1 MSRKTEILLILLFD
15 FIAINAAWYLHY
27 YLRVETGV
35 IPYSLRPDFFLP
47 MLVICVFWFLVLW
60 FFGLYRP
67 WYAKSRVDELS
78 NIVKAISVGA
88 VLLFFVIYLDD
99 ETRGGAQVSSRM
111 LIVGYWFALI
121 VLVGGG
127 RMVVRTIQ
135 HKLLEKGIGHRRTI
149 IVGDTKRAHELL
161 DLVKNH
167 PALGYTV
174 IGLVTPQQSS
184 NGNGDNGVPVLGTYS
199 KLSQI
204 IREHSVQEVLIALEG
219 KHQEKI
225 ISLIDSC
232 NGIPVGIK
240 IMPDMYHIVGG
251 QVRTNQIYGVP
262 LIEVMPQIM
271 QPWEESLKRTID
283 IIVSFIILF
292 VGMPIWLLVALAI
305 KLDSPGSVL
314 YKQERVGK
322 DGKIFNIYKFRSM
335 RSDAEKMSGP
345 TWAGKN
351 DPRITTIGAIIRKLH
366 LDEIPQFINV
376 LNGSMSL
383 IGPRPERPFF
393 VDQFNKQIPLYSR
406 RHAVRPGM
414 SGWAQVKHKYD
425 ETLQDVKTK
434 LQYDLYY
441 IENMSIRMDLK
452 ILLMT
457 VYRVL
462 LGRGH

>member
-1 MSRKTEILLILLFD
+1 MPRKTEILIIILFD
-15 FIAINAAWYLHY
+15 FLAINLAWVLHY
-27 YLRVETGV
+27 YLRVESGMV
-35 IPYSLRPDFFLP
+35 PYSLRPDFLLP
-47 MLVICVFWFLVLW
+47 MFVICVFWFLVFW

-88 VLLFFVIYLDD
+88 VLLFLIIFLDD
-99 ETRGGAQVSSRM
+99 ETRGGAPVSSRL

-121 VLVGGG
+121 VFVGTG
-127 RMVVRTIQ
+127 RMIVRTIQ

-149 IVGDTKRAHELL
+149 IVGDTKRARELL
-161 DLVKNH
+161 ELVRNH
-167 PALGYTV
+167 PALGYSV
-174 IGLVTPQQSS
+174 VGLVTQKKSPDT
-184 NGNGDNGVPVLGTYS
+184 NEDYGIPVLGTYS
-199 KLSQI
+199 KLPKI
-204 IREHSVQEVLIALEG
+204 IRQYNVQEVLIALEG
-219 KHQEKI
+219 KHQEKMV
-225 ISLIDSC
+225 SLIDSC

-240 IMPDMYHIVGG
+240 ILPDMYHIIGG

-283 IIVSFIILF
+283 IIVSLMILGIGVPF
-292 VGMPIWLLVALAI
+292 WLVVACAI
-305 KLDSPGSVL
+305 KLDSKGSVL

-322 DGKIFNIYKFRSM
+322 DGKVFNIYKFRSM
-335 RSDAEKMSGP
+335 LDNAEMMTGP
-345 TWAGKN
+345 MWAGKK
-351 DPRITTIGAIIRKLH
+351 DPRITTVGAFLRKIH
-366 LDEIPQFINV
+366 IDEIPQFINV
-376 LNGSMSL
+376 LNGTMSL

-393 VDQFNKQIPLYSR
+393 VEQFYKQIPLYSR
-406 RHAVRPGM
+406 RHAVRPGI

-425 ETLQDVKTK
+425 ETLEDVKTK

>member
-1 MSRKTEILLILLFD
+1 MSRKTEILLILFFD
-15 FIAINAAWYLHY
+15 FIAINAAWFLHY
-27 YLRVETGV
+27 YFRVESGM
-35 IPYSLRPDFFLP
+35 IPYTLRPDFFLP
-47 MLVICVFWFLVLW
+47 MLVICMFWFLVLW

-88 VLLFFVIYLDD
+88 VLLFFIIFLDD
-99 ETRGGAQVSSRM
+99 EARGGAQVSSRL
-111 LIVGYWFALI
+111 LIVGYWFTLI
-121 VLVGGG
+121 VFVGGG

-149 IVGDTKRAHELL
+149 IVGDTKRARELL
-161 DLVKNH
+161 DLVRKH

-174 IGLVTPQQSS
+174 IGLVTQRNNS
-184 NGNGDNGVPVLGTYS
+184 NGNGDDEVPVLGTFT
-199 KLSQI
+199 KLPKI
-204 IREHSVQEVLIALEG
+204 IREYNVQEVLIALEG
-219 KHQEKI
+219 KHQEKS

-232 NGIPVGIK
+232 NGLPVGIK

-283 IIVSFIILF
+283 IIVSSIILI
-292 VGMPIWLLVALAI
+292 VGMPLWLLVALAI
-305 KLDSPGSVL
+305 KLNSPGPVL
-314 YKQERVGK
+314 YKQERIGK

-335 RSDAEKMSGP
+335 RADAEKMSGP
-345 TWAGKN
+345 MWAGKN
-351 DPRITTIGAIIRKLH
+351 DPRITTVGAILRKLH

-393 VDQFNKQIPLYSR
+393 VEQFNKQIPLYSR
-406 RHAVRPGM
+406 RHAVRPGI

-425 ETLQDVKTK
+425 ETLEDVKTK